1 MNSYR
6 YNEIRVGMTES
17 FSHTVTDEDIRE
29 FRRITGDDN
38 PLHTDRDYAVN
49 YGFKS
54 EVVYGML
61 SASLISTMAGVYLPG
76 RFGVLH
82 QINEVKFAKPV
93 YLDDTLIVKGI
104 VKEMNDCVS
113 QVLVKVEI
121 FNQNNEKVIRAS
133 YNAGFVE

>member
-1 MNSYR
+1 
-6 YNEIRVGMTES
+6 MTES
-17 FSHTVTDEDIRE
+17 FTHIVSDEDIGE

-49 YGFKS
+49 HGFKS

-61 SASLISTMAGVYLPG
+61 SASLISTLAGVYLPG

-82 QINEVKFAKPV
+82 QINEVKFVKPV
-93 YLDDTLIVKGI
+93 YSGDTLLVKGT
-104 VKEMNDCVS
+104 VKEMSDCVS

-121 FNQNNEKVIRAS
+121 YNQNNDKVIRAS